1 MADLLTTKTSTPISG
16 KPNTGEHPDATKTV
30 LLAATIVFA
39 LTLSL
44 TIYTGTLLVV
54 AANPGV
60 WKIVLGSVA
69 VLLVL
74 LSLGTA
80 VPLIKGFNAARA
92 GDEALKAG
100 NTVESRRLRFR
111 GANSGWVTLGSSLPI
126 SILSVFVL
134 FLLANNHAVQ
144 TTFFDVSFMAK
155 SLGDVSKAFTNNI
168 IIAVTAEL
176 FVLVF
181 GLIIAIARMAP
192 GAAGRPIRW
201 LATTYVDIFR
211 AVPSIIVIYLVGFG
225 LPLANVPVL
234 SEMSPMWAAIFALTL
249 TYSAYVAEV
258 YRAGIS
264 SIHWSQVSAA
274 RSLGLSYG
282 KTMRYVVVP
291 QAFRR
296 VSPPLLN
303 DFIGLQKDT
312 ALVTIIGTVDAFT
325 QAKTYASNYFNLSS
339 VTVVALLFILITIP
353 QTRFVDRLLEHDE
366 KKQRLQG

>member
-1 MADLLTTKTSTPISG
+1 MTQLLSPAPSARERGTAA
-16 KPNTGEHPDATKTV
+16 KPADATNTV
-30 LLAATIVFA
+30 LLAATIVFLLA
-39 LTLSL
+39 ASL
-44 TIYTGTLLVV
+44 CVYTAILLVS
-54 AANPGV
+54 AAKPGL
-60 WKIVLGSVA
+60 WTA
-69 VLLVL
+69 VLAAVALLLILLGLATAIPLVR
-74 LSLGTA
+74 GYR
-80 VPLIKGFNAARA
+80 AARA
-92 GDEALKAG
+92 GAAALASG
-100 NTVESRRLRFR
+100 DVVSGRRLRFR
-111 GANSGWVTLGSSLPI
+111 GANSAWITLGSSLPV
-126 SILSVFVL
+126 SIVSVFVL

-144 TTFFDVSFMAK
+144 STFFDVSFMAK
-155 SLGDVSKAFTNNI
+155 SLGAVSKAFTVNI
-168 IIAVTAEL
+168 IIAVIAEV

-181 GLIIAIARMAP
+181 GLVIAIARMAP
-192 GAAGRPIRW
+192 GQAGRPIRW
-201 LATTYVDIFR
+201 LATTYVDVFR

-225 LPLANVPVL
+225 LPLANVPIL
-234 SEMSPMWAAIFALTL
+234 SGMSPMWAAIFALTL

-274 RSLGLSYG
+274 RSLGLSHG
-282 KTMRYVVVP
+282 KTLRFVIIP

-339 VTVVALLFILITIP
+339 VTVVAILFILITIP
-353 QTRFVDRLLEHDE
+353 QTRFVDRLLERDE